1 MRALL
6 ANGRIVLLDEASAYI
21 DKKTEKMM
29 EEAMQTYFGD
39 KTTLVIAHRLD
50 TIRKMDQVMAL
61 RRGRVIEK
69 DAPEVLEADKTSYLS
84 YALKN

>member
-1 MRALL
+1 M
-6 ANGRIVLLDEASAYI
+6 LLDEASAYI

>member
-1 MRALL
+1 M
-6 ANGRIVLLDEASAYI
+6 LLDEASAYI
-21 DKKTEKMM
+21 DKKTEKLM
-29 EEAMQTYFGD
+29 EEAMVKYFGS

-69 DAPEVLEADKTSYLS
+69 DAPGALEADKNSYLS
-84 YALKN
+84 YAMKKKEPL